1 MINGIHALMYAKN
14 AKKARAFFKDVLG
27 FNNVDAGEGWLIF
40 TMPPAE
46 LGVHPADGEPEH
58 TELHFMCDDVV
69 ATVAELKK
77 KGVKCAK
84 PVDRGY
90 GIVTSFKVPGAGSI
104 GLYQPRHPVAYK
116 K

>member
-1 MINGIHALMYAKN
+1 MLFYTPEAEAL
-14 AKKARAFFKDVLG
+14 RATLRDVFK
-27 FNNVDAGEGWLIF
+27 FPFVDAGEGWLIF

-104 GLYQPRHPVAYK
+104 GLYQPKHPVAYK